1 MKYSERIALKN
12 GKELLLRNAEASDGK
27 AVLESFN
34 QTHAE
39 TDWLLSYPDENTF
52 DVDKES
58 RFLERKAASQ
68 NEIELVAVVDGK
80 VVGTA
85 GVDVLGTR

>member
-27 AVLESFN
+27 AVFENFN

-52 DVDKES
+52 DVDV
-58 RFLERKAASQ
+58 FLNARLQAKT
-68 NEIELVAVVDGK
+68 K
-80 VVGTA
+80 
-85 GVDVLGTR
+85 

>member
-27 AVLESFN
+27 AVLENFN

-39 TDWLLSYPDENTF
+39 TDWLLSTLTKTLSMQIRR
-52 DVDKES
+52 VV
-58 RFLERKAASQ
+58 FLNARLQAKT
-68 NEIELVAVVDGK
+68 K
-80 VVGTA
+80 
-85 GVDVLGTR
+85 

>member
-27 AVLESFN
+27 AVLENFN

-39 TDWLLSYPDENTF
+39 NGLASLLP
-52 DVDKES
+52 
-58 RFLERKAASQ
+58 
-68 NEIELVAVVDGK
+68 
-80 VVGTA
+80 
-85 GVDVLGTR
+85 